1 MWIICQW
8 KYRIMFLGFRTKAAQ
23 SRPQFPQSTQIL
35 VFFYLTCQFWCRSN
49 SHYWKL
55 HKVMSC
61 SNFLL
66 KIFNVC
72 VCKTKNSSLFIH
84 KLYHIFKESHCIY
97 IKICTRYFR
106 QEKKKSGPYIFLI
119 NCFKLTYLVLQVL
132 LWSELIA
139 PESMERKIKEYSTH
153 NKLSFNTAELS
164 FSVSKAAESHVAG
177 IN

>member
-1 MWIICQW
+1 MIAYLFAQNCIVMWIICQW
-8 KYRIMFLGFRTKAAQ
+8 KYRIMFLGFRTNAAR

-35 VFFYLTCQFWCRSN
+35 VCFYLTCQFWCRSN

-72 VCKTKNSSLFIH
+72 VCKTKNSSLFLH

-106 QEKKKSGPYIFLI
+106 QEKKNLVHTYFL
-119 NCFKLTYLVLQVL
+119 LTALS
-132 LWSELIA
+132 WLIWFYKYYC
-139 PESMERKIKEYSTH
+139 EV
-153 NKLSFNTAELS
+153 N
-164 FSVSKAAESHVAG
+164 
-177 IN
+177 